1 MDGDK
6 MKVTKEDL
14 QNVAVLSRLSIPA
27 EQEEKYLG
35 QLDEFLTY
43 VENLAAIEEALK
55 IAKNKDYSIIKV
67 PKANHLFQIIENG
80 NTKDYNS
87 MVKEYLETEQTF
99 APEVLKVIGDWI
111 LLKYQVNK
119 GGN

>member
-1 MDGDK
+1 

-43 VENLAAIEEALK
+43 VENLSAIDTENVEPTTYALPMQNVFREDEVKESLDRDEALLNAPLK
-55 IAKNKDYSIIKV
+55 EDGYFKV
-67 PKANHLFQIIENG
+67 PK
-80 NTKDYNS
+80 
-87 MVKEYLETEQTF
+87 VLE
-99 APEVLKVIGDWI
+99 D
-111 LLKYQVNK
+111 
-119 GGN
+119 